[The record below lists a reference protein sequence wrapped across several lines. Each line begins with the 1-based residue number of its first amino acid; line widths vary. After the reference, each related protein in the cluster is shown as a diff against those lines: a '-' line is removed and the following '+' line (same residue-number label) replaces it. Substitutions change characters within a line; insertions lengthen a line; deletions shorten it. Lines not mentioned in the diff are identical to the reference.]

1 VTAHTDEQFT
11 QAENNWDLERL
22 YNDLTVVKGK
32 NITRI
37 EKLHLRGLLCGYS
50 PAEIA
55 GILHRDVRGL
65 EVNLCKNL
73 YKYVKTIVNREQER
87 IENWRSICQWLE
99 EAGYKAQ
106 ETSQPESNNSIP
118 VDTKVHIEKISVE
131 NNKIEISINTK
142 ITINTLLLVN
152 NGELF
157 VMPSSSLPS
166 PTEDC
171 DS

>member
-1 VTAHTDEQFT
+1 MTVRTEEQFT

-22 YNDLTVVKGK
+22 YNDLTAVKGK
-32 NITRI
+32 NLTRI
-37 EKLHLRGLLCGYS
+37 EKLHLRGLLCGHS
-50 PAEIA
+50 PTEIA
-55 GILHRDVRGL
+55 EILHRDVRGL
-65 EVNLCKNL
+65 EVNLCNKL

-106 ETSQPESNNSIP
+106 KTSQSESNHSIP
-118 VDTKVHIEKISVE
+118 VDTKVHIEKITVE
-131 NNKIEISINTK
+131 NKKIEIRINTQ
-142 ITINTLLLVN
+142 ITINTQHIIN

-157 VMPSSSLPS
+157 LTPLSSHSSLAK
-166 PTEDC
+166 DF